1 MPRKTASKTNN
12 VEEKVAKEI
21 ENKETKKAVSKKEP
35 AKKVTSKSVVKKAKS
50 AEDSSV
56 KTTKKKATSKKSE
69 KDTAVT
75 EVIEKKVEAKSSTKK
90 VVPEIV
96 DDKPVSKK
104 SRTKKDDSTSTKTTA
119 TKKASKAVESKTTKK
134 ASKEAEPKATKK
146 SSSSKTNTTKKKST
160 KTTKK
165 TTSKTATKSTTKKAS
180 TKASTTKST
189 VKKST
194 SRANKITA
202 TSNLTKKIEIL
213 EYYDLPYRYNQTIVK
228 VLAQTPTTLFVYWD
242 ISDADRSHYVETYG
256 DNFFN
261 DTKPVLVVHNITMN
275 YSYEIDIDD
284 FANSWYLHVN
294 DSNCEYSV
302 ELGRRP
308 KYNNEEFNI
317 PNGYLYVTSSN
328 IMDSPND
335 HILFDKDLKTVY
347 FRDVKTNIITAKDIT
362 SISFLRNMGRIYSLY
377 DLQGHFN
384 EDVFINSNAWRF
396 DFRNPSSSSTF
407 K

>member
-21 ENKETKKAVSKKEP
+21 ENKEVKKAVSKKEP
-35 AKKVTSKSVVKKAKS
+35 AKKVASKSVVKKAKS

-69 KDTAVT
+69 KDTSVT
-75 EVIEKKVEAKSSTKK
+75 EVTEKKVEAKSSTKK
-90 VVPEIV
+90 VVPEIIEE
-96 DDKPVSKK
+96 KPVAKK
-104 SRTKKDDSTSTKTTA
+104 SRTKKDDSTSTETKA
-119 TKKASKAVESKTTKK
+119 TKKVSKAVESKTTKR

-146 SSSSKTNTTKKKST
+146 SSSNKTNVTEKKSAKT
-160 KTTKK
+160 AKTTASKK
-165 TTSKTATKSTTKKAS
+165 ATKSTTKKSSKES
-180 TKASTTKST
+180 TA
-189 VKKST
+189 KKST

-242 ISDADRSHYVETYG
+242 ISDADRAHYVETYG

-275 YSYEIDIDD
+275 YSYELDIDD

-317 PNGYLYVTSSN
+317 PNNYLYVTSSN

-384 EDVFINSNAWRF
+384 EDVFINSNSWRF